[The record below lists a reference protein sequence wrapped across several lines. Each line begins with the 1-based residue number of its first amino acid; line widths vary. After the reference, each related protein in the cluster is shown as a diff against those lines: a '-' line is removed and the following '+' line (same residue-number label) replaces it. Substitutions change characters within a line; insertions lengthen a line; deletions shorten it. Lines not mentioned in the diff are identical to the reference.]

1 MYNEERKV
9 QFLTTRNRE
18 TAAKYQA
25 LFNSIA
31 SKEELS
37 HKDLADF
44 SADELVKY
52 LGGRSAAVSSLKTSF
67 PWFHSIRNGV

>member
-37 HKDLADF
+37 HKDLAE
-44 SADELVKY
+44 SRIKGIIAY
-52 LGGRSAAVSSLKTSF
+52 
-67 PWFHSIRNGV
+67 